1 MKVRSTDVR
10 VGGETAP
17 RAGGDLAKELRA
29 SGHRV
34 TPQRLMIHRALVELG
49 RHATA
54 EEVLERVALPN
65 ASLPTVYAT
74 LDLLVELGF
83 ARKVSARA
91 GAALYDPRVTPHHHL
106 DCRRCGAI
114 EDLEVEIDSE
124 RALRS
129 ARRRG
134 FRPDD
139 AELVITGLC
148 AACASAS

>member
-1 MKVRSTDVR
+1 MEDLRNERGPGS
-10 VGGETAP
+10 GSAP
-17 RAGGDLAKELRA
+17 QAGDLATELRA

-74 LDLLVELGF
+74 LDLLAELSF

-91 GAALYDPRVTPHHHL
+91 GAALYDPRISPHHHL
-106 DCRRCGAI
+106 VCRRCGVI
-114 EDLEVEIDSE
+114 EDLEVEVDTG

-134 FRPDD
+134 FRPAD
-139 AELVITGLC
+139 AELVVTGLC
-148 AACASAS
+148 AACASAG